1 MNIFFEIHQDLPREG
16 PGDDESTAKAFEL
29 LIDLPPTPRILDA
42 GCGPG
47 MQTLQ
52 LAKISRGQIMA
63 MDTHLPFLKTL
74 AQQVREIGLAH
85 QIYPLRMSMDMPGFP
100 SDCFDLI
107 WSEGAIYNIGFES
120 GLKLWRPWLKRGGYL
135 AVTELSWFKPNP
147 PLEIKSYW
155 DRDYPGM
162 QSQEANCESVRR
174 QGYCEAGSFRLSEA
188 SWWTHYYTPLE
199 ARIARLR
206 EKYKHDPSVTPQLD
220 EAQLEID
227 LFRKYAD
234 WYGYVFYIMQNV

>member
-16 PGDDESTAKAFEL
+16 PGDDESAAKAFEL
-29 LIDLPPTPRILDA
+29 LVDLPFTPRILDA

-52 LAKISRGQIMA
+52 LAKISLGQILA
-63 MDTHLPFLKTL
+63 IDTHLPFLKML
-74 AQQVREIGLAH
+74 AHQARESGLAH
-85 QIYPLRMSMDMPGFP
+85 QIHPLKMSMDRLGFQ

-107 WSEGAIYNIGFES
+107 WSEGAIYSIGFEA
-120 GLKLWRPWLKRGGYL
+120 GLKLWRSWLKRGGYL
-135 AVTELSWFKPNP
+135 AVTELSWFKPEP
-147 PLEIKSYW
+147 PAEIKSYW

-162 QSQEANCESVRR
+162 QSQESNSEIIRR
-174 QGYCEAGSFRLSEA
+174 LGYRDVGSFRLPES
-188 SWWTHYYTPLE
+188 SWWTHYYAPLE

-206 EKYKHDPSVTPQLD
+206 EKYKHDPIVTPQLD

-234 WYGYVFYIMQNV
+234 WYGYVFYVMQNV